1 MGSDFPKN
9 EVTVLPKSPADGRTS
24 GRISIGILNRSHSSL
39 LHLSRLMSK
48 RSVRDALVGSVAC
61 TRPPV
66 SFQISQL
73 SIVPA
78 SSLPFLATNAI
89 SGFLSSHSILVAE
102 KYGSGRRPVRSA
114 IKRVLLRSCSQRSV
128 VRRSCQ

>member
-1 MGSDFPKN
+1 MGSDLPKN

-24 GRISIGILNRSHSSL
+24 GRISIGILKRSHSSL
-39 LHLSRLMSK
+39 LHLNRLMSK

-66 SFQISQL
+66 SFQISQV

-89 SGFLSSHSILVAE
+89 SGFLSSHSIFVAE
-102 KYGSGRRPVRSA
+102 KYGSGRSPVRSA
-114 IKRVLLRSCSQRSV
+114 MRLVLFFSWAQRS
-128 VRRSCQ
+128 